1 MDDYFERLFTEEVSF
16 VHRTL
21 IRLGVA
27 PRDAEDGVQEIFLS
41 VHRRLAESDPTRPA
55 RPWLFT
61 FAHHYALNYRR
72 LARHVREH
80 SEHEEELAASSDPER
95 DLAGA
100 EARALVLRALDDLPD
115 ERRVVFVAHELEE
128 LAAADIATILSIP
141 VNTVYSRLR
150 LAREQFMHTAARL
163 TAAERHRTR
172 EGERR

>member
-1 MDDYFERLFTEEVSF
+1 MRKTARKKSL
-16 VHRTL
+16 
-21 IRLGVA
+21 
-27 PRDAEDGVQEIFLS
+27 LS
-41 VHRRLAESDPTRPA
+41 VHRRLAECDRARPA

-61 FAHHYALNYRR
+61 FAYHYASNYRR

-80 SEHEEELAASSDPER
+80 GEHDVELATSSDPER

-100 EARALVLRALDDLPD
+100 EARALVIRALEDLPD

-128 LAAADIATILSIP
+128 LAAADIATMLSIP

-163 TAAERHRTR
+163 TAEERHRTS